1 MQAYRKVQCELSFQL
16 GRLNCSNQ
24 RPHCYLFLTLCLLHC
39 PLSAQVLSFG
49 LGSSPG
55 SNPVKQSTADTTTIA
70 AAAAAQGSMSGLAG
84 WHSASTEGSSGSMDA
99 GATPA
104 AAQGG
109 VAGHPGLHPA
119 TAAAAGEAFAV
130 HDGLAGYDGFAF
142 QSSPAPAGGF
152 PLFGRMPS
160 GVVGLELDVTA
171 E

>member
-1 MQAYRKVQCELSFQL
+1 
-16 GRLNCSNQ
+16 
-24 RPHCYLFLTLCLLHC
+24 
-39 PLSAQVLSFG
+39 
-49 LGSSPG
+49 
-55 SNPVKQSTADTTTIA
+55 
-70 AAAAAQGSMSGLAG
+70 
-84 WHSASTEGSSGSMDA
+84 MDA

-109 VAGHPGLHPA
+109 VAGDPGLHPA

-130 HDGLAGYDGFAF
+130 HGGLAGYDGFAF
-142 QSSPAPAGGF
+142 QSSPAPAVGF